1 MGNPEA
7 IKWKVDGVAKARAG
21 DLRGAIGSLK
31 QALAITPDDPN
42 CWYEVALMMRRLGD
56 FNGALESYAKALD
69 HGIVTPEEVHLNR
82 AVIYSDYLRDDR
94 AAFKE
99 LDKAL
104 GLNESY
110 APALLNLGN
119 LLEERGDSAA
129 ACATYRRLID
139 LKSDANLALEA
150 TARLADLSKPERAD
164 APIYAELKAGVETV
178 HLSPVSRANA
188 GFALGR
194 GLDRLGDYAAAFE
207 AFDVANALAGENGPG
222 YDPARTEGLIDG
234 IIAAFNRGVASTVEP
249 ATARQS
255 PIFIL
260 GMYRSGSTLCEQIL
274 ASHSAVISGGELEFL
289 PRIAVNRFQPFPQG
303 IAKAHSVVFEN
314 AVNEYW
320 SLVRTAF
327 PDVDKG
333 RLTDKRPD
341 NFLLI
346 GLIKALFPDARI
358 VHTVRDPRDIGVS
371 IYTQHINQQLRA
383 YANDLSAIGHYI
395 GQYRK
400 LMDYWQGVYGDD
412 IITFDYDAFVG
423 DQEAKTRALLDGL
436 GLAFEPECLAFH
448 EVENTVKTAS
458 YWQVR
463 EPLYQRSSG
472 RWRHYQDQLSPLI
485 EALGEAG
492 IALD

>member
-1 MGNPEA
+1 MANQEA
-7 IKWKVDGVAKARAG
+7 IKWKADGAAKARAG
-21 DLRGAIGSLK
+21 DLRGAIASLS
-31 QALAITPDDPN
+31 QALAIDPKDPN

-56 FNGALESYAKALD
+56 FNGALDSYAKALD
-69 HGIVTPEEVHLNR
+69 HGVDAPEEVHLNR
-82 AVIYSDYLRDDR
+82 AVIYADNLRDDR

-104 GLNESY
+104 GLNDRY

-119 LLEERGDSAA
+119 LFEERGDAEAA
-129 ACATYRRLID
+129 SDAYQRLID
-139 LKSDANLALEA
+139 VKSDANLALEA
-150 TARLADLSKPERAD
+150 TARLAHLSKPESAD
-164 APIYAELKAGVETV
+164 APIFAELQTGLETAQ
-178 HLSPVSRANA
+178 LSPIARANA

-194 GLDRLGDYAAAFE
+194 GLDRLGDYAAAFK
-207 AFDVANALAGENGPG
+207 AFDAANAVAGENGPA
-222 YDPARTEGLIDG
+222 YDRARTEALIDG
-234 IIAAFNRGVASTVEP
+234 IIAAFDGGVASSVEP
-249 ATARQS
+249 GAGPQA

-274 ASHSAVISGGELEFL
+274 ASHSAIIAGGELEFL
-289 PRIAVNRFQPFPQG
+289 PRIAVKRFQPFPQG
-303 IAKAHSVVFEN
+303 VAKAHTAMFES

-320 SLVRTAF
+320 SHVRTAF
-327 PDVDKG
+327 PDVDQG

-346 GLIKALFPDARI
+346 GLIKALFPDAKI

-371 IYTQHINQQLRA
+371 IYTQHINQQLRS

-400 LMDYWQGVYGDD
+400 LMAYWREAYGDD
-412 IITFDYDAFVG
+412 IVTFDYDAFVG
-423 DQEAKTRALLDGL
+423 DQENKTRALLDGL
-436 GLAFEPECLAFH
+436 GLPFEPECLAFH
-448 EVENTVKTAS
+448 ETENTVKTAS

-472 RWRHYQDQLSPLI
+472 RWKHYEAQLGPLLD
-485 EALGEAG
+485 ALGQAG
-492 IALD
+492 VALD